1 MFCSSK
7 ICQSTG
13 EHAVGATFA
22 LRSLKP
28 FSSLMHGALRVTM
41 QTGATILSGALVVL
55 VSASVAA
62 LAAVEA
68 NAAVTFT
75 QFEIASGD
83 TTSSGIVSGDFNH
96 DGILDLVTINT
107 SSLSFYKG
115 LGHDQY
121 AAPVNQPI
129 AQNLGQVFA
138 ADFNG
143 DGKLDLAIAGTPYQT
158 SGVVTILLGNGDGTF
173 TQGTNLT
180 VSGNAASI
188 ALADFNGD
196 HKPDIVV
203 SDGVSNMTWV
213 FLGNGDGTFTL
224 SDSAYYGGNTVVA
237 GDFNADGLQDVVF
250 ASQDDVGLF
259 LGNGQGGFSNLIMA
273 PLSNVYSL
281 AVGDFYN
288 DRIQTLAALV
298 VIDLGAGSNDA
309 YIYSLR
315 YANNELYVENQNLIN
330 EGGEDPPLYV
340 AGGDL
345 NGDFK
350 FDIFLAGGNF
360 RGGPIGA
367 YMLGNG
373 NGTFKP
379 MVNTPSYGDS
389 EFFPFIRDLDLD
401 GRHDV
406 GMAWTSYFNGDGGA
420 NVLRNT
426 NASVNCTPPPADT
439 LSVHICAPS
448 NGETIASPYTFR
460 SAGNAFNGIAK
471 RMELWID
478 GKKVGQDLEDQLKV
492 KATLT
497 AGSHTAAFVVVDSF
511 DNYTSNS
518 VTFTTQ

>member
-1 MFCSSK
+1 
-7 ICQSTG
+7 
-13 EHAVGATFA
+13 
-22 LRSLKP
+22 
-28 FSSLMHGALRVTM
+28 MHIALRVAVP
-41 QTGATILSGALVVL
+41 TGAIILSGALAVL
-55 VSASVAA
+55 LSASVSA
-62 LAAVEA
+62 LAPTEA
-68 NAAVTFT
+68 KAAVTFT

-83 TTSSGIVSGDFNH
+83 TSSSGTVSGDFNN
-96 DGILDLVTINT
+96 DGILDLVTVNA

-121 AAPVNQPI
+121 AAPVNQPL

-143 DGKLDLAIAGTPYQT
+143 DGKLDLAIASTPYQT

-180 VSGNAASI
+180 VSGHAASI

-196 HKPDIVV
+196 HNPDIVV
-203 SDGVSNMTWV
+203 SDGVSYMTWV

-224 SDSAYYGGNTVVA
+224 SDTEYYGGNTVVA

-259 LGNGQGGFSNLIMA
+259 FGNGQGGFSNLIAA
-273 PLSNVYSL
+273 PLSNVESL

-288 DRIQTLAALV
+288 NRIQTLAALAV
-298 VIDLGAGSNDA
+298 VDLGAGSNDA

-315 YANNELYVENQNLIN
+315 YANNELYVEDQNLIDD
-330 EGGEDPPLYV
+330 GGEDPPLYV

-360 RGGPIGA
+360 MGGPIGA

-373 NGTFKP
+373 NGTFQP

-389 EFFPFIRDLDLD
+389 EFSPFIRDLDLD

-406 GMAWTSYFNGDGGA
+406 GMAWTSYFNDDSGA
-420 NVLRNT
+420 NVLRNK
-426 NASVNCTPPPADT
+426 NAAVNCTPPPADT

-448 NGETIASPYTFR
+448 NGETVSSPFTFKG
-460 SAGNAFNGIAK
+460 AGNAFNGIAK

-478 GKKVGQDLEDQLKV
+478 GKKIGQDLEDQLKV
-492 KATLT
+492 KATLA
-497 AGSHTAAFVVVDSF
+497 AGTHTASFVVVDSF
-511 DNYTSNS
+511 DNYTSIS
-518 VTFTTQ
+518 VSFTVK